1 MTLVIKAPNGATV
14 QFPDGTDD
22 TTINKVMSENFPV
35 DTVTDAAKGFDAGVA
50 KGTAG
55 LLGSLGD
62 LTNLG
67 AKGIQK
73 ASDYISDKVGL
84 AAVRA
89 AAGEG
94 ADCLLPRQDPHQRVD
109 EQGNPGPLLWRRC
122 AL

>member
-35 DTVTDAAKGFDAGVA
+35 DTVTDAAKSLDAGVA

-84 AAVRA
+84 
-89 AAGEG
+89 
-94 ADCLLPRQDPHQRVD
+94 PRYEPPQ
-109 EQGNPGPLLWRRC
+109 EKGPIAPSSTRFPPARR
-122 AL
+122 